1 MKLPYSLS
9 FKSYLYSL
17 SLNFKKRKDA
27 ESYELD
33 IRFHKL
39 IFVRLALFW
48 MVMLMIFMISL
59 QNDVLFNSPKYIGFY
74 LILVF
79 GSIILNLLAK
89 YVKNNLIL
97 DIYFTSF
104 LLTLNVILIQYLIP
118 NLFLRLNLKEGNC
131 IPFTNSYYF
140 LFMYLGVHLKIV
152 TNFLN
157 AAKIKWI
164 LISIYNIIINILI
177 LKEFIFLYRINGEG
191 GLIMTITIPSCLL
204 PIIISYFDEKTLKK
218 VLINLNR
225 AYENLEGFET
235 LIDNIPNQIIILSG
249 QNLELKF
256 MNTKAKA
263 LFGFEENTQKLHAKL
278 EYYKISD
285 DENLDLFGIC
295 KDIMIKSDASS
306 ISEDLKEERFY
317 NYNVIFKSAQETKSF
332 DVKIGMTLWRSQ
344 KGILIILND
353 VSSKIQFL
361 NEVNQ
366 YKDLLLASV
375 SHDLRTPLNCIMGFL
390 ELLGEQI
397 HEKKLVKY
405 IQTAQNSSKMLLSL
419 INDIL
424 DSSQI
429 SNKKLKLNYEHFY
442 VEEIIKEIANM
453 LKLQAKRKGIDFLY
467 KISEGL
473 RKKKIFG
480 DQNRIEQILINLIGN
495 AIKFTIKGSVT
506 LNISLD
512 DCEFHN
518 YIHQVVA
525 FTVIDTG
532 IGIDEQNIHEIFNIF
547 KKVNQDDPKINRAGI
562 GLGLFLSQ
570 NIAKEMH
577 DEGITVKSK
586 KNLGSQFKFSIP
598 FEENDIEPQT
608 FDQRSTKIETES
620 EILGSKEEFFHF
632 NNLSLTKVSKTNFE
646 DDLVLFKSKK
656 LCILLVDD
664 DAMNLLIHKQYAES
678 LGIDSEV
685 ASNGLEALEKI
696 ENNIQLKNFFSCI
709 FLDCNMPI
717 LNGFDT
723 AKKIKAMIEEKVI
736 PKIPIIALTANVT
749 NYDILQCKESGMDH
763 YLPKPVSKKVF
774 REKMMEIFINENKV
788 L

>member
-9 FKSYLYSL
+9 FKNYIYPV
-17 SLNFKKRKDA
+17 SLNFKKKKDA
-27 ESYELD
+27 ESYESN

-39 IFVRLALFW
+39 IFVRLAFFW
-48 MVMLMIFMISL
+48 MVTLIILMICL
-59 QNDVLFNSPKYIGFY
+59 QYSTLFNNPLY
-74 LILVF
+74 LGIYMLLIF
-79 GSIILNLLAK
+79 GSIILNIIAK

-104 LLTLNVILIQYLIP
+104 LLTLNIILIQSLVP
-118 NLFLRLNLKEGNC
+118 SLFLKFNLAEGAC
-131 IPFTNSYYF
+131 IPFNNSYYF
-140 LFMYLGVHLKIV
+140 FFMYMGVHLKII

-157 AAKIKWI
+157 AAKIKWV
-164 LISIYNIIINILI
+164 LISLYNIIINVLI
-177 LKEFIFLYRINGEG
+177 LKQFIFLYRINGEG
-191 GLIMTITIPSCLL
+191 GLIMTITIPSCIL
-204 PIIISYFDEKTLKK
+204 PIITSYLDEKTLKK

-235 LIDNIPNQIIILSG
+235 LIDHIPNQIIILSG

-263 LFGFEENTQKLHAKL
+263 LFGLEENTQKWHEKL
-278 EYYKISD
+278 EHYKISD
-285 DENLDLFGIC
+285 DENLDLLGIC
-295 KDIMIKSDASS
+295 KDVLLKSNASS
-306 ISEDLKEERFY
+306 ILEDIREERFF
-317 NYNVIFKSAQETKSF
+317 NYNVILKSPSETKNF
-332 DVKIGMTLWRSQ
+332 DVKIGMTLWRNR
-344 KGILIILND
+344 KGILILLND
-353 VSSKIQFL
+353 VSSKMQFL
-361 NEVNQ
+361 NEINQ

-390 ELLGEQI
+390 ELLGEKI

-429 SNKKLKLNYEHFY
+429 SNKKLKLNYEYFY

-453 LKLQAKRKGIDFLY
+453 LKMQAKCKGLDFFY
-467 KISEGL
+467 KISDSL
-473 RKKKIFG
+473 KNKKIYG
-480 DQNRIEQILINLIGN
+480 DQTRIEQILINLIGN
-495 AIKFTIKGSVT
+495 AIKFTIKGSVI
-506 LNISLD
+506 LNIFLE

-518 YIHQVVA
+518 YDHKAVV

-547 KKVNQDDPKINRAGI
+547 KKLNQDDPQINRTGI

-577 DEGITVKSK
+577 EEGITVKSK
-586 KNLGSQFKFSIP
+586 KNVGSDFRFSIP
-598 FEENDIEPQT
+598 FQENEIKPQPSELI
-608 FDQRSTKIETES
+608 STMNITDS
-620 EILGSKEEFFHF
+620 EVFVSKEEIFRF
-632 NNLSLTKVSKTNFE
+632 NIVSKPSIDQIEN
-646 DDLVLFKSKK
+646 DLLFFKSKK
-656 LCILLVDD
+656 LCIILVDD
-664 DAMNLLIHKQYAES
+664 DPMNLLIHRKYAES

-696 ENNIQLKNFFSCI
+696 QNNIKLNKFFSCI

-723 AKKIKAMIEEKVI
+723 AKKIKTMIEEKLI
-736 PKIPIIALTANVT
+736 PHVPIIALTANVT

-763 YLPKPVSKKVF
+763 YLSKPVSKKVF
-774 REKMMEIFINENKV
+774 RDKMMEIVMKQNKPT
-788 L
+788 